1 MPTLRKHALMT
12 LGVLTLAS
20 FANIA
25 NAANPFEQ
33 INQEV
38 DKYQQRGRER
48 ADEVARDNCINIFVS
63 NQPSAIAEIR

>member
-25 NAANPFEQ
+25 NATNPLEQ

-38 DKYQQRGRER
+38 DKHQHEVFEQQ
-48 ADEVARDNCINIFVS
+48 
-63 NQPSAIAEIR
+63 QPRSQHLLA